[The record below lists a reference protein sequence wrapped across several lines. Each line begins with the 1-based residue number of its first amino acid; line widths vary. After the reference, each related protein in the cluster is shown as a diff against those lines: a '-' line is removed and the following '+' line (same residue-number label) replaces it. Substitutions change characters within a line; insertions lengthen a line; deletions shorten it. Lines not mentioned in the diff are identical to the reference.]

1 MVECSLSEDAPWE
14 SSAFSYD
21 ALPTK
26 RPTVAPETPTAFEA
40 YLTPDVLKARR
51 EERAA
56 CRESWAFVLSGAVQY
71 ATWLAYARLGLFFE
85 NRHMSTEYL
94 LSCYEEGPRGMCG
107 CVSGDL
113 ALAFRAISERGE
125 VTFRQFPF
133 VASFSLSQDV
143 FSLSERNLYCQDRS
157 HLGTCGPCQGGEEKY
172 VVTAT
177 AASADMGSFRY
188 TVPCVPCQKAVEP
201 KYFPTSPF
209 RIVAP
214 SPEDLTACVKS
225 ELVRFGPLPA
235 ALALDRVAF
244 GALQRGGA
252 DLVVKSTEQGV
263 FYRPRHPVIGL
274 FHAVLIVGYGTS
286 SDGSHWICR
295 TSHGKGPFGYALA
308 TSGGLVRGLFNVDMA
323 EPPEVLLDRVLSAEK
338 MTILSGGERRDLSSK
353 DPFVDVRAAPTSS
366 LQVSTASEAVSSQD
380 AAQGSKRRETRLWW
394 WWWWWSLPLF
404 LIFATVA
411 FVVTIKWQAPNE
423 SISG

>member
-1 MVECSLSEDAPWE
+1 MVECSLSDDAPWE

-26 RPTVAPETPTAFEA
+26 RPAVVPEPSTVFEA
-40 YLTPDVLKARR
+40 YLTPDVLKTRR

-71 ATWLAYARLGLFFE
+71 ATWLAYARLGLFFD
-85 NRHMSTEYL
+85 NFHMSVEYL
-94 LSCYEEGPRGMCG
+94 LSCYEEGPHGMCG
-107 CVSGDL
+107 CLSGDL

-133 VASFSLSQDV
+133 VASMSLSQDV
-143 FSLSERNLYCQDRS
+143 FSRREEELYCQYRS

-172 VVTAT
+172 VVTAL
-177 AASADMGSFRY
+177 AASADKGSFRY
-188 TVPCVPCQKAVEP
+188 VVPCIPCQKAVEP

-214 SPEDLTACVKS
+214 SLEDLTACVKS
-225 ELVRFGPLPA
+225 ELMRFGPLPA
-235 ALALDRVAF
+235 ALALDREAF

-252 DLVVKSTEQGV
+252 DLVVERTEQGV
-263 FYRPRHPVIGL
+263 FYRPRHPVASL
-274 FHAVLIVGYGTS
+274 FLAVLIVGYGTS
-286 SDGSHWICR
+286 SDGSYWICR
-295 TSHGKGPFGYALA
+295 TSHGKGPFGYVLA
-308 TSGGLVRGLFNVDMA
+308 TSGGLVHGLFNVDMA
-323 EPPEVLLDRVLSAEK
+323 QPPEVLVDRVLSAEK
-338 MTILSGGERRDLSSK
+338 ITILSGGGGERRDLSSK
-353 DPFVDVRAAPTSS
+353 DPFVYVKTAPTSS
-366 LQVSTASEAVSSQD
+366 VQVSTASEAVPSQD
-380 AAQGSKRRETRLWW
+380 ATQGSKGRDSRLR
-394 WWWWWSLPLF
+394 WWSLLLF

-411 FVVTIKWQAPNE
+411 CVVTIKWWGPNE